1 MTAVITL
8 GLLAECARVAETG
21 DPCLAADEL
30 LRRAE
35 DADAP
40 IVEAVMR
47 YSALDAGDAER
58 FCNEVREVACIRVER
73 LGEFWLA
80 PLDCWAQLPSG
91 ATVISPRGL
100 RALGR
105 AVVEAVA

>member
-1 MTAVITL
+1 MIVVITL

-21 DPCLAADEL
+21 DPVRAAEEL

-35 DADAP
+35 DADAST
-40 IVEAVMR
+40 VEAVMR
-47 YSALDAGDAER
+47 YSALDAADAER
-58 FCNEVREVACIRVER
+58 FCKEATEVACVRVER

-91 ATVISPRGL
+91 ACVISPRGL
-100 RALGR
+100 RALGL
-105 AVVEAVA
+105 AVVEAMA

>member
-1 MTAVITL
+1 MGDSWRA
-8 GLLAECARVAETG
+8 AE
-21 DPCLAADEL
+21 EL

-35 DADAP
+35 DADVL

-47 YSALDAGDAER
+47 YSALDAADAER
-58 FCNEVREVACIRVER
+58 FCRETTEVACVRVER

-80 PLDCWAQLPSG
+80 PLDCWSQLPSG

-100 RALGR
+100 RALGL
-105 AVVEAVA
+105 AVVEAMA